1 MSDQQQEP
9 LKCADA
15 RHLIHLSVGD
25 DTLSDEELRLSEHL
39 HTCSDCR
46 AYHAGTV
53 DVMQVL
59 ERVRDDDSVDI
70 PTGGVWA
77 AIADSVKTRREQSVP
92 AKPRRSFNGA
102 VAALCACSLSL
113 ALITV
118 VKHLPT
124 ADPDEQLY
132 APQAISVS
140 NGGFSQQ
147 DGEEPAFMA
156 IPQEDGS
163 FIFVDRRTGQK
174 YTPQVFAPSSGEY
187 QKVNF

>member
-1 MSDQQQEP
+1 MSDQQQET

-25 DTLSDEELRLSEHL
+25 DAMADEELRLSEHL

-70 PTGGVWA
+70 PNGGVWA
-77 AIADSVKTRREQSVP
+77 SIADSVKARREQTLLS
-92 AKPRRSFNGA
+92 KPRRSFNGA

-118 VKHLPT
+118 VKHLPS
-124 ADPDEQLY
+124 ADPEEPLY
-132 APQAISVS
+132 APQAVSVS
-140 NGGFSQQ
+140 YGGTPQQ
-147 DGEEPAFMA
+147 DGAPAFMA

-174 YTPQVFAPSSGEY
+174 YTPQVINHPADGG
-187 QKVNF
+187 QKINF